1 MFMKTFIFTQKM
13 SLFPDWLL
21 NKCLKFSF
29 LDFKIFTARKWS
41 LGQGNI
47 FTSVCQEFCP
57 WGKVSACQNLVQGG
71 VCLWSGG
78 VWETAPPQGRTSQWA
93 DAPPSTTGYD
103 QQAGSMHPPGMHSFF
118 FKTSYS
124 TARGNSCMQYD
135 YPPPLPP
142 KQCGTDYRIL
152 LCSQKYTPCGIVE
165 PGTKNITSTLFSEPN
180 EGSSHQIRVRLITSR
195 DTCKF

>member
-1 MFMKTFIFTQKM
+1 MFMKMFIFTQKM

-78 VWETAPPQGRTSQWA
+78 VWETAPPPRAEPPNGQTPPPPQHYGIRSTSGQYASSWNA
-93 DAPPSTTGYD
+93 F
-103 QQAGSMHPPGMHSFF
+103 FF

-135 YPPPLPP
+135 YPPPFPQNNAEQIIVFCFVP
-142 KQCGTDYRIL
+142 K
-152 LCSQKYTPCGIVE
+152 
-165 PGTKNITSTLFSEPN
+165 ST
-180 EGSSHQIRVRLITSR
+180 HHVA
-195 DTCKF
+195 